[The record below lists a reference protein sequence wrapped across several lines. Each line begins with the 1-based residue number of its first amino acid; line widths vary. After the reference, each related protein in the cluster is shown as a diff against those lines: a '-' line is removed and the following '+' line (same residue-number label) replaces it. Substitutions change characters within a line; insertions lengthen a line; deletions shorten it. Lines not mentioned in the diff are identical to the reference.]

1 MVTTLEID
9 KTLLQEALDL
19 SNHPTPNTLIEA
31 ALREYIQRRKQ
42 LKILELL
49 GTIDYDEDYNYKQQ
63 RQTSGNSLLNSGVKK
78 LDTLF
83 PRVESGQV
91 QTLTACLLVLN
102 DFLSKTIAPIAD
114 SEYSYSALHRFN
126 KLNYA

>member
-63 RQTSGNSLLNSGVKK
+63 RQTSGNSLLKSGVKK

-83 PRVESGQV
+83 SS
-91 QTLTACLLVLN
+91 C
-102 DFLSKTIAPIAD
+102 
-114 SEYSYSALHRFN
+114 
-126 KLNYA
+126 

>member
-19 SNHPTPNTLIEA
+19 SNHPTPTTLIEA

-42 LKILELL
+42 LKILELF

-63 RQTSGNSLLNSGVKK
+63 RPTSGKSRYCEIIKAQQSTLSL
-78 LDTLF
+78 
-83 PRVESGQV
+83 
-91 QTLTACLLVLN
+91 
-102 DFLSKTIAPIAD
+102 TIKI
-114 SEYSYSALHRFN
+114 ETN
-126 KLNYA
+126 